1 MARSRDTLVAMI
13 IPSTQILGFQ
23 LPFFN
28 KRNQSSLEKWMIPE
42 PEQEKVQVVPGIF
55 LVPESKKV
63 LFKKMGTC
71 QKDTGANS
79 KELPVINAE
88 TI

>member
-1 MARSRDTLVAMI
+1 
-13 IPSTQILGFQ
+13 
-23 LPFFN
+23 
-28 KRNQSSLEKWMIPE
+28 MIPE